1 MKEPL
6 AQRLRPRT
14 LDEVC
19 GQRHLLA
26 PGQVFRRT
34 IDRGVIPNMI
44 FYGPSGVGKTTVAS
58 IIAANSGMR
67 LYKLNLFNRLR
78 GSLRKIGD
86 FHCDYRKSLS
96 ALAGS
101 RCLDGSIDSKKIG
114 LICDISDSFRKHLN
128 LLDIFGS
135 LDCFFHTLLVAL

>member
-67 LYKLNLFNRLR
+67 LYKLNGTTASTSDIKSVLGDTGPGGGAALSGRDPVFQQAPAAKPVGMRGAGNR
-78 GSLRKIGD
+78 D
-86 FHCDYRKSLS
+86 AD
-96 ALAGS
+96 
-101 RCLDGSIDSKKIG
+101 CLHDREPI
-114 LICDISDSFRKHLN
+114 
-128 LLDIFGS
+128 LLCI
-135 LDCFFHTLLVAL
+135 

>member
-44 FYGPSGVGKTTVAS
+44 FLRPVRRRQNHRGQHYCGQQRY
-58 IIAANSGMR
+58 AA
-67 LYKLNLFNRLR
+67 
-78 GSLRKIGD
+78 
-86 FHCDYRKSLS
+86 
-96 ALAGS
+96 
-101 RCLDGSIDSKKIG
+101 
-114 LICDISDSFRKHLN
+114 
-128 LLDIFGS
+128 
-135 LDCFFHTLLVAL
+135 V

>member
-44 FYGPSGVGKTTVAS
+44 LRPVRRRQNHRGQHYCGQQRY
-58 IIAANSGMR
+58 AA
-67 LYKLNLFNRLR
+67 
-78 GSLRKIGD
+78 
-86 FHCDYRKSLS
+86 
-96 ALAGS
+96 
-101 RCLDGSIDSKKIG
+101 
-114 LICDISDSFRKHLN
+114 
-128 LLDIFGS
+128 
-135 LDCFFHTLLVAL
+135 V